1 MQEKGMLP
9 CDAAAHGKSFI
20 VGGNRAAPADTC
32 EVYNEQLSEWQIIG
46 SLVTRRDPFRSMVCC
61 YGNLYL
67 LGGCY
72 GSDSEGAIVRERYD
86 YDNDE

>member
-46 SLVTRRDPFRSMVCC
+46 RLSGAWSLEGTRSAVWCVAMAT
-61 YGNLYL
+61 YIY
-67 LGGCY
+67 
-72 GSDSEGAIVRERYD
+72 
-86 YDNDE
+86 